1 MNKPLVKNIWT
12 DVSLEVLHQ
21 RLAFNNA
28 DLLATDDSLLDSHV
42 LACKKEI
49 QNRLSIIW
57 NKIHPPKL
65 QGECYTVLE
74 LLEICS
80 HKGFQQML
88 VEKNINEHTLPDTK
102 IFVSEKELESYK

>member
-12 DVSLEVLHQ
+12 DVSLEGLHQ
-21 RLAFNNA
+21 RISYIYS
-28 DLLATDDSLLDSHV
+28 DLLSIDNSLLDKHV
-42 LACKKEI
+42 LEHKKEI

-88 VEKNINEHTLPDTK
+88 VEKNITEKTLPDTK